1 MKKIFLFILL
11 ISVLSL
17 TLPVSAADMG
27 LKRLSGKVG
36 IIFPEDLDMG
46 FMLGA
51 AADVGEITDNL
62 NLVPLISYWNA
73 GEEEG
78 SFEVTVTNF
87 QIGADVQY
95 YIENVKGLYFGGGL
109 SVNFK
114 SATLKNTATNQ
125 EGDDSETDIGIGLL
139 GGYELPIGKTTTG
152 FAHLKYNIISDLNTF
167 AIVIGVWF
175 DMKK

>member
-1 MKKIFLFILL
+1 MKKIFVLMLVVF
-11 ISVLSL
+11 VLSL
-17 TLPVSAADMG
+17 TLPASASDMG
-27 LKRLSGKVG
+27 LKRLGGKVG

-78 SFEVTVTNF
+78 IFEVTVTNI

-114 SATLKNTATNQ
+114 SATSKNTATNQ
-125 EGDDSETDIGIGLL
+125 EWDNSETDIGIGLL

-167 AIVIGVWF
+167 AVVLGVWF